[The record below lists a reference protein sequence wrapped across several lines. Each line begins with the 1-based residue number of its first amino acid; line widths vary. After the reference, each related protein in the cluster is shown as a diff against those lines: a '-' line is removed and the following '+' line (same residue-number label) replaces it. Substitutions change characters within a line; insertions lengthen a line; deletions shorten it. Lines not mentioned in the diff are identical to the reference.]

1 MRLEELR
8 DLIRMVEES
17 EIEELEIS
25 NWGKKVKISKK
36 ISREALLPAAIAP
49 PAPPPASTS
58 RASTDTPME
67 RENAVTDDE
76 MDITDLVPV
85 KSPMVGTFY
94 AAPAPDADPFV
105 RLGDNIRTDQVVCIV
120 EAMKLMNEIRA
131 ESDGR
136 IVKILVE
143 NGEPV
148 EFGQTLFLL
157 TPA

>member
-8 DLIRMVEES
+8 DLIRLVQES

-36 ISREALLPAAIAP
+36 AVGAAAVPMAAAAP
-49 PAPPPASTS
+49 VPSLSSPPP
-58 RASTDTPME
+58 TDTPIE
-67 RENAVTDDE
+67 SQSARDDE
-76 MDITDLVPV
+76 MDINDLVPV
-85 KSPMVGTFY
+85 TSPMVGTFY

-105 RLGDNIRTDQVVCIV
+105 RLGDNIRNDQVVCIV

-131 ESDGR
+131 ESEGR

>member
-8 DLIRMVEES
+8 DLIRLVEES

-25 NWGKKVKISKK
+25 KWGKKVKISKK
-36 ISREALLPAAIAP
+36 SVREAPLPAAAALPIP
-49 PAPPPASTS
+49 SLSSPS
-58 RASTDTPME
+58 STDTPNE
-67 RENAVTDDE
+67 SQSAQEDE

-85 KSPMVGTFY
+85 TSPMVGTFY

-105 RLGDNIRTDQVVCIV
+105 RLGDNIRSDQVVCIV